1 MSIADD
7 LLEADVAGDKKY
19 AGWSPGSTSL
29 TGLAR
34 EISLWQTAHSIR
46 KKDELR
52 WSRTKT
58 KPLLSQFV
66 DQRWR
71 EIVRDGLGEDF
82 TDKKGYE
89 SLREL
94 IGPTEYVIE
103 LQLQS

>member
-1 MSIADD
+1 LSIADE

-29 TGLAR
+29 TGFAR
-34 EISLWQTAHSIR
+34 ELSLWQMAHSIR
-46 KKDELR
+46 EKDEPR

-71 EIVRDGLGEDF
+71 EIVKNGLGEDF
-82 TDKKGYE
+82 TDQKGYE
-89 SLREL
+89 RLQEI
-94 IGPTEYVIE
+94 IGPAEYVIH
-103 LQLQS
+103 LP